1 MARRLFVLFSLA
13 IALFVA
19 ACEGPGQADVEPPA
33 PLPTP
38 TLPPQLGGVQHV
50 GEPIDRPLSQTTEIV
65 QNCGGGSEPIVKH
78 PSLGA
83 VSANSVEWEVG
94 GQFGFGLKIQPPGSP
109 VGVDLTGVI
118 EVADRTKLEQNLQ
131 QGVSWDLPAAPG
143 EIMTYNLS
151 WSEQWQPA
159 TVEVRFSDQD
169 VRQINVTYRTG
180 VESNIENSNV
190 QYCNGFHPTSPP
202 SDGGQLD
209 PANAP
214 LPSPTPTQTLNS
226 QPVPTATTTTISRRV
241 CGDEGAFEARNT
253 PNPTF
258 LRPTGFVSGWLSSDP
273 AKITLPDGT
282 SRTFE
287 TQFVLIVQ
295 DSEWVRID
303 GVGMA
308 NGNAQAW
315 GCWYTTNE
323 FVEQDAMQDM
333 CIKQKAGSF
342 GRLYRV
348 DYNGLTEL
356 GTTQTIECP

>member
-1 MARRLFVLFSLA
+1 MSQLTSQSTSRDNRIGCIVNLIALWVAIAALAWQIMSSRSDLAAIETHLNNQAIQIALIDEGIDVGREQLAVAIEQLTVMAALSDTQEQQVGTPSLA
-13 IALFVA
+13 DSELIPTATVLAEEAGRLEATRQAIETRQRELQATQTAVA
-19 ACEGPGQADVEPPA
+19 GQAILPEPP
-33 PLPTP
+33 
-38 TLPPQLGGVQHV
+38 
-50 GEPIDRPLSQTTEIV
+50 
-65 QNCGGGSEPIVKH
+65 H
-78 PSLGA
+78 PA
-83 VSANSVEWEVG
+83 
-94 GQFGFGLKIQPPGSP
+94 
-109 VGVDLTGVI
+109 
-118 EVADRTKLEQNLQ
+118 
-131 QGVSWDLPAAPG
+131 
-143 EIMTYNLS
+143 
-151 WSEQWQPA
+151 
-159 TVEVRFSDQD
+159 
-169 VRQINVTYRTG
+169 
-180 VESNIENSNV
+180 
-190 QYCNGFHPTSPP
+190 
-202 SDGGQLD
+202 
-209 PANAP
+209 
-214 LPSPTPTQTLNS
+214 
-226 QPVPTATTTTISRRV
+226 PTATTTTISRRV